1 MPSVPMGTAEFTSTK
16 TKAGGNDIS
25 DADLDRMLAS
35 LKS

>member
-1 MPSVPMGTAEFTSTK
+1 MPSVPMGTADFTSTK
-16 TKAGGNDIS
+16 TKAGNDIT